1 MPTLAIT
8 NEMTQVAKI
17 SKTPILTKD
26 DILEYLSQI
35 KPLLKKD
42 GIKEIGLFGSYV
54 IGEEEA
60 NSDVDLVVLAEKE
73 MLDRLKGI
81 DCILYFENLREKI
94 SRDLNK
100 SVDLVK
106 VFSKEKLNHNILKD
120 AIYV

>member
-1 MPTLAIT
+1 MTILKQI
-8 NEMTQVAKI
+8 NELLPVAKI

-73 MLDRLKGI
+73 FLDRLKGI

-94 SRDLNK
+94 SKDLNK
-100 SVDLVK
+100 PVDLVK
-106 VFSKEKLNHNILKD
+106 VFQKKN
-120 AIYV
+120 

>member
-1 MPTLAIT
+1 MNLIEQELSAPTNATKNL
-8 NEMTQVAKI
+8 
-17 SKTPILTKD
+17 PLTKEA
-26 DILEYLSQI
+26 ILDYLSQI

-42 GIKEIGLFGSYV
+42 GIKEIGLFGSYA
-54 IGEEEA
+54 IGEEET

-94 SRDLNK
+94 SKDFNK

-106 VFSKEKLNHNILKD
+106 VFSKERLNHNILKD
-120 AIYV
+120 AVYV